1 MAFEMI
7 NTWTA
12 KQGKADALLGEL
24 TELLA
29 STRTFD
35 GCEMVEVYR
44 DVDDPR
50 FLILV
55 ERWSSEARF
64 EAYQAW
70 RSEQG
75 VRGSIRDLMESPP
88 AVRRVS
94 RVDI

>member
-7 NTWTA
+7 NAWTA

-75 VRGSIRDLMESPP
+75 VRGALRDLMESPP
-88 AVRRVS
+88 ATRRVS
-94 RVDI
+94 RVDL

>member
-1 MAFEMI
+1 MDREAR
-7 NTWTA
+7 
-12 KQGKADALLGEL
+12 QSDALLGEL

-55 ERWSSEARF
+55 ERWSSEDRF

-75 VRGSIRDLMESPP
+75 ARGAIRDLMESPP

>member
-12 KQGKADALLGEL
+12 KQGKTEGLLGAL

-55 ERWSSEARF
+55 ERWSSEARL

-75 VRGSIRDLMESPP
+75 VRGAIRDLMESPP

>member
-55 ERWSSEARF
+55 ERWSSEDRF
-64 EAYQAW
+64 EAYQAC
-70 RSEQG
+70 G
-75 VRGSIRDLMESPP
+75 
-88 AVRRVS
+88 AS
-94 RVDI
+94 RAPEGQFAT